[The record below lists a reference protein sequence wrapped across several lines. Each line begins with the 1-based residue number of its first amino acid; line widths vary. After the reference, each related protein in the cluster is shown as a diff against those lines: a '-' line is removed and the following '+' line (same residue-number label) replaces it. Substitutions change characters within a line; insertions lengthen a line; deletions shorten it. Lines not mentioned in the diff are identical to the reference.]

1 MGEPDKA
8 FDWMIQAAGGIG
20 IDPFLTRH
28 LFTSDEINMDGNGEN
43 PDLTVMYYLKII
55 SLFEQFGY
63 YENVIEL
70 AKTAIAVCDKNDANK
85 TTLCYTLF
93 THQLKLGQYEKAY
106 DAMVANP
113 DQSRRKDSLRQ
124 FVVTLFERKQ
134 FKQLAFFPYIG
145 QVSHQQLLLKS
156 DH

>member
-28 LFTSDEINMDGNGEN
+28 LFSSEEVQDSISDGEN

-55 SLFEQFGY
+55 ALFEQFGY

-70 AKTAIAVCDKNDANK
+70 AKTAIGKIRYQLDITKNHPLGGAPQ
-85 TTLCYTLF
+85 LF
-93 THQLKLGQYEKAY
+93 IACQYLAH
-106 DAMVANP
+106 
-113 DQSRRKDSLRQ
+113 SL
-124 FVVTLFERKQ
+124 
-134 FKQLAFFPYIG
+134 
-145 QVSHQQLLLKS
+145 
-156 DH
+156 